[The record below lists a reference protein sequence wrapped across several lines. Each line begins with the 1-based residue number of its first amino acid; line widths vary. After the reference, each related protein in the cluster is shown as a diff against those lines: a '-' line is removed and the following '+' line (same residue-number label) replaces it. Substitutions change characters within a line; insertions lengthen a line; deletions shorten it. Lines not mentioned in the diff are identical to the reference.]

1 MNQDKKQ
8 KSPKTFIRTLI
19 GVTIGLIVLVVI
31 FGIIVGQK
39 GAVRYEIVKTTN
51 ASHKALEKPLSSYTI
66 EELKALPT
74 DKRRFY
80 DVVVPAS
87 IEQNQVKPTVEK
99 IISDITGRDGDIDEI
114 VVWLYS
120 DRKLVENKDWDVA
133 TATWA
138 PQGELG
144 RITPNI
150 AETNDRSSYK
160 ISIQIKANLEG
171 YLKQRVKSETKF
183 GLTEK
188 QRRGIFTQIVKAEDR
203 AQAEA
208 DQRYPSNPSDPSYQD
223 GNIEKNIDL
232 ERKLATKYRAQVF
245 KKYGI
250 TKAIGHKISIEGIK
264 ENWPFPPRPPSS

>member
-1 MNQDKKQ
+1 MMKQ
-8 KSPKTFIRTLI
+8 ENPKTLLHGLI
-19 GVTIGLIVLVVI
+19 GIGIGLVVLMVI
-31 FGIIVGQK
+31 FAMVGGQK

-87 IEQNQVKPTVEK
+87 IKRNQVKPTVEK

-138 PQGELG
+138 PKGKLG
-144 RITPNI
+144 NITASI
-150 AETNDRSSYK
+150 AETNNRSSYETTIK
-160 ISIQIKANLEG
+160 IKDNLEE
-171 YLKQRVKSETKF
+171 YLKQRAASDVRF
-183 GLTEK
+183 GLSKDKRKE
-188 QRRGIFTQIVKAEDR
+188 IFRQIVIAEDR
-203 AQAEA
+203 AQTEA
-208 DQRYPSNPSDPSYQD
+208 DRRYPIDPND
-223 GNIEKNIDL
+223 PEVNIEKNIDL
-232 ERKLATKYRAQVF
+232 ESRLADQYRAQVY

-250 TKAIGHKISIEGIK
+250 TKEIANKISAEAIHEK
-264 ENWPFPPRPPSS
+264 WPFPGD